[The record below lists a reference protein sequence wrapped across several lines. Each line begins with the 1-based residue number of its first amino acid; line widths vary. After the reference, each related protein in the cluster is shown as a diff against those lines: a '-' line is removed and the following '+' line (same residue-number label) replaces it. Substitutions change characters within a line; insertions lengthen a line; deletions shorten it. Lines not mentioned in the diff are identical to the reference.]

1 MHVLG
6 WDRMI
11 DSSGVPGASF
21 ISVLFILTWWP
32 MLVLLNHWREMRRVN
47 AVVDERLATMPAAP
61 APPPRPVAFQ
71 TLEIIA
77 LFLVGPGLLVDVIG
91 SLFPRAFDHTPFM
104 GRGVGPISIVGLV
117 VFGVLAG
124 RRLLQWRGTSTPAE
138 PGLAATTPADRVA
151 GIVGRAREDSGA

>member
-1 MHVLG
+1 MVADARPTEPLAG
-6 WDRMI
+6 NASRECG
-11 DSSGVPGASF
+11 SGRTAG
-21 ISVLFILTWWP
+21 
-32 MLVLLNHWREMRRVN
+32 NHAGRSC
-47 AVVDERLATMPAAP
+47 TS
-61 APPPRPVAFQ
+61 PRPVAFQ